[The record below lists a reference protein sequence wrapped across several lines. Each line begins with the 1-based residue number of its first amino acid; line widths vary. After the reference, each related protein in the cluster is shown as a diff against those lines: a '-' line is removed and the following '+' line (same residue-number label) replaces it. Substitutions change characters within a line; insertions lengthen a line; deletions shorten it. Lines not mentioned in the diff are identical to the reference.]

1 MNHDAAHC
9 LDFEMGKCPNTC
21 YRARLTED
29 LAQRGD
35 LVGIPMSWA
44 SFRYS
49 EECPFCI
56 LPLPRYM
63 EVR

>member
-1 MNHDAAHC
+1 MNHDATHC
-9 LDFEMGKCPNTC
+9 SDYEKQKCPNSC

-49 EECPFCI
+49 EECPFCT
-56 LPLPRYM
+56 LPRGRKK
-63 EVR
+63 EVS